1 MVSCILAHS
10 WPRKYCAIGDTHSCQ
25 THISIK
31 WGFRNHRSIS
41 KWNTKVHIYRI
52 CRIVIPNFNWI
63 RIDYSFEILPPM
75 GRLGWKQFSN
85 ENAEKKTPKD
95 WNIKPKNGKNYSPE
109 KAKKKKKIMHA
120 THERWNYGIGWVVG
134 KAVKRRETDSK
145 IRAGNKYRQ
154 RTDGRQQIFYGA

>member
-41 KWNTKVHIYRI
+41 KWNTEVHIYRI

-75 GRLGWKQFSN
+75 GLGVETIFQRKCR
-85 ENAEKKTPKD
+85 KKSPED
-95 WNIKPKNGKNYSPE
+95 WNIKPKNGKNYSPG
-109 KAKKKKKIMHA
+109 KAKKKNYARHTWKMKLWHRLGSRQSCEK
-120 THERWNYGIGWVVG
+120 ERNRFENTSW
-134 KAVKRRETDSK
+134 K
-145 IRAGNKYRQ
+145 
-154 RTDGRQQIFYGA
+154 